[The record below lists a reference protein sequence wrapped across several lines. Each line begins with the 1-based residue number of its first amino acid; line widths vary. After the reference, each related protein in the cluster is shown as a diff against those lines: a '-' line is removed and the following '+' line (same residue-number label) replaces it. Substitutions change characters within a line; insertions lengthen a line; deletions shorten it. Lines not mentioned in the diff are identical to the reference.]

1 MSTKEQEKKAQKKN
15 TAQQEPSKEEKKEPK
30 WKQEAKK
37 KVKERAVNPMT
48 MIPAD
53 VSISGKMP
61 LPPNAEELKRL
72 YGF

>member
-1 MSTKEQEKKAQKKN
+1 MSSKDQKAN
-15 TAQQEPSKEEKKEPK
+15 TAQKAQPKEEKKEPK
-30 WKQEAKK
+30 WKQEAKQ

-61 LPPNAEELKRL
+61 LPPNAEELKRI
-72 YGF
+72 YGL